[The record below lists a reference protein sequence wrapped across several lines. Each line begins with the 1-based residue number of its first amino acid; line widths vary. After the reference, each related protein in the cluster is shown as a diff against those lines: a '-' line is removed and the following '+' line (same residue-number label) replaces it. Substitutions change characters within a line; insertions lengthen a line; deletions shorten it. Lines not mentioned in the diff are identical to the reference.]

1 MTTPGAPAPH
11 HGADGGAADDLLR
24 GRISRREGLLLIGF
38 VVVALAFLYFGLP
51 QLAGVQQ
58 TWHRIREGDPAWL
71 GACLLFEA
79 LSFGGYVWL
88 FRGVFVRGSERID
101 WRSSYEITMAGLAAT
116 RLFAAAGAGGAA
128 LTAWA
133 LRRSGMSPRVVAVR
147 MVAQYVILYAV
158 YMVTLVLGGL
168 ALRSGIANGGSA
180 FALTLLPAIFGATL
194 MIVALAFTLVPGQID
209 GRLRRWAAGGGGGR
223 WGRLLAQVA
232 KAPAAVSTGV
242 REALVIMRERDGAV
256 LGAVVW
262 WYLDIAT
269 LWAAFHAFGE
279 PPPFVALVMA
289 YFVGMLANLLP
300 LPGGI
305 GGVDGGMIGALIAF
319 GVEDGLAV
327 VAVLTYRAF
336 AFWLPTIPG
345 FIAYFNLRRTV
356 QRWREDEDGP
366 GHQLA
371 SAENAA
377 TIQSEVSQSGK
388 LPVARDTQ
396 TP

>member
-1 MTTPGAPAPH
+1 MTMPDPARE
-11 HGADGGAADDLLR
+11 AAHAEEMPR
-24 GRISRREGLLLIGF
+24 GRVTRREGLALLGF

-51 QLAGVQQ
+51 QLAGVQH

-71 GACLLFEA
+71 IACVVCEL
-79 LSFGGYVWL
+79 LSFGGYIWL

-101 WRSSYEITMAGLAAT
+101 WRSSYDITMAGLAAT

-147 MVAQYVILYAV
+147 MVAQYVILYGV
-158 YMVTLVLGGL
+158 YMLTLVLGGL
-168 ALRSGIANGGSA
+168 ALRSGIASGGTT
-180 FALTLLPAIFGATL
+180 FALTLLPAIIGATVIL
-194 MIVALAFTLVPGQID
+194 VALAFTLVPGQID
-209 GRLRRWAAGGGGGR
+209 GRLRRWSAAGGGGR
-223 WGRLLAQVA
+223 WGRMLAQIA

-242 REALVIMRERDGAV
+242 REALAIMRERDGAL
-256 LGAVVW
+256 LGAVIW

-269 LWAAFHAFGE
+269 LWAAFHAFGQ

-345 FIAYFNLRRTV
+345 FIAYFHLRRRV
-356 QRWREDEDGP
+356 QRWREQGDEEEYTAMGTAP
-366 GHQLA
+366 
-371 SAENAA
+371 AA
-377 TIQSEVSQSGK
+377 TIQSEASSPGD
-388 LPVARDTQ
+388 LPVARDAQ

>member
-1 MTTPGAPAPH
+1 MSAVPPEAPAPVPDL
-11 HGADGGAADDLLR
+11 ADVEEMPRAR
-24 GRISRREGLLLIGF
+24 VTRREAYLLLGF
-38 VVVALAFLYFGLP
+38 VVIAVAFLYFALPRLTGLED
-51 QLAGVQQ
+51 
-58 TWHRIREGDPAWL
+58 TWNRIREGDPVWL
-71 GACLLFEA
+71 VACVLFEVI
-79 LSFGGYVWL
+79 SFGGYIWL
-88 FRGVFVRGSERID
+88 FRGVFVRGSPRIN
-101 WRSSYEITMAGLAAT
+101 WRTSYEITMAGLAAT

-147 MVAQYVILYAV
+147 MVAQYVILYGV
-158 YMVTLVLGGL
+158 YMASLVIGGVL
-168 ALRSGIANGGSA
+168 LYTGIAAGGSEP
-180 FALTLLPAIFGATL
+180 ALTLLPATIGATVII
-194 MIVALAFTLVPGQID
+194 IVLAFTLVPTQID
-209 GRLRRWAAGGGGGR
+209 ARLRRWAAAGGGGR
-223 WGRLLAQVA
+223 WGRILAQVA

-242 REALVIMRERDGAV
+242 REALKITRERDGAL
-256 LGAVVW
+256 LGAVIW
-262 WYLDIAT
+262 WYFDILT

-345 FIAYFNLRRTV
+345 FIAYIHLRRTV
-356 QRWREDEDGP
+356 QRWREDGDGLGDASPGP
-366 GHQLA
+366 GA
-371 SAENAA
+371 AA
-377 TIQSEVSQSGK
+377 TIQNEVS
-388 LPVARDTQ
+388 